1 MKPMTVAEMQKIANS
16 SPNPL
21 AKFDELWAQ
30 NQALLNERFQP
41 VAETPRPV
49 VQPAAAE
56 AKGKPV
62 VRVGNSDERGPT
74 RIEEREHQALEVLK
88 ALLKKADGYTDQEL
102 VAARIGGTDGPRR
115 RRELRAKF
123 GIDFRATTT
132 NNVTRWSLSNTEHA
146 RQVLSNGC
154 ATEKF

>member
-30 NQALLNERFQP
+30 NQAVLNERFQP
-41 VAETPRPV
+41 AAETPKPV
-49 VQPAAAE
+49 VQPVASE
-56 AKGKPV
+56 AKSKPV

-123 GIDFRATTT
+123 AIDFETSTT
-132 NNVTRWSLSNTEHA
+132 NNVTRWALADADHA
-146 RQVLSNGC
+146 RQVLAHGC
-154 ATEKF
+154 AVDKN